1 MFSLANTYA
10 KLKKTTIIAY
20 DLKEDGTIVFV
31 VEAGGK
37 YKMTREELEKAIR
50 DLTPDLP
57 TSTCLPSHRQAQ
69 AGESPFEYIEKA
81 VEDLPTE
88 PHLPALQAGAGI
100 TPQPKRRKTR
110 S

>member
-31 VEAGGK
+31 LEAGGK
-37 YKMTREELEKAIR
+37 YKMTREELEKAIEE
-50 DLTPDLP
+50 LSQIPPQAGTPDLP
-57 TSTCLPSHRQAQ
+57 TSTQ
-69 AGESPFEYIEKA
+69 AGDSPFDYIEEA
-81 VEDLPTE
+81 VEE
-88 PHLPALQAGAGI
+88 I
-100 TPQPKRRKTR
+100 KPQPKRRKTR

>member
-37 YKMTREELEKAIR
+37 YKMTKEELEKAIR
-50 DLTPDLP
+50 DLTPHEEHV
-57 TSTCLPSHRQAQ
+57 S
-69 AGESPFEYIEKA
+69 EPFQYIEKA
-81 VEDLPTE
+81 VDLQKREGSKSTSPVFVE
-88 PHLPALQAGAGI
+88 I
-100 TPQPKRRKTR
+100 TPQPKRRKAR

>member
-37 YKMTREELEKAIR
+37 YKMTKEELEKAIR
-50 DLTPDLP
+50 DLTPA
-57 TSTCLPSHRQAQ
+57 TTEE
-69 AGESPFEYIEKA
+69 AGPFEYIEEA
-81 VEDLPTE
+81 VQEEQPK
-88 PHLPALQAGAGI
+88 
-100 TPQPKRRKTR
+100 PKRRKAR

>member
-37 YKMTREELEKAIR
+37 YKMTREELEKAIEELSPHAELVSR
-50 DLTPDLP
+50 DTPF
-57 TSTCLPSHRQAQ
+57 S
-69 AGESPFEYIEKA
+69 YIDEA
-81 VEDLPTE
+81 VDEEQPK
-88 PHLPALQAGAGI
+88 
-100 TPQPKRRKTR
+100 PKRRTKK
-110 S
+110 